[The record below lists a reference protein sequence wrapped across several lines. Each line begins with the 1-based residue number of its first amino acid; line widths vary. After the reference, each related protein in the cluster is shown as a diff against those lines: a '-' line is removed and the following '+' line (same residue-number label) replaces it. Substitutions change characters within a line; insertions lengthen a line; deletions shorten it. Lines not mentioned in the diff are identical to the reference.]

1 MSFTHVENS
10 VRNILTVKATPSDR
24 MVSLRRISMF
34 IVAGYCHSTFREYHL
49 PLLLNQFGRVQ
60 AFCNSLIDATCHIL
74 P

>member
-1 MSFTHVENS
+1 
-10 VRNILTVKATPSDR
+10 
-24 MVSLRRISMF
+24 MF

-60 AFCNSLIDATCHIL
+60 AFCNSLIDETCHIL

>member
-1 MSFTHVENS
+1 
-10 VRNILTVKATPSDR
+10 
-24 MVSLRRISMF
+24 MF